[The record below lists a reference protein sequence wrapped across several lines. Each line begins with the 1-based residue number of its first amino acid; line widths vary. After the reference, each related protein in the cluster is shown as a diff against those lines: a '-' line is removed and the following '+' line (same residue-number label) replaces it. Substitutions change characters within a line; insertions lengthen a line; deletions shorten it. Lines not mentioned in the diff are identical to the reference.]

1 MHSQRNKL
9 DFTNQNMYV
18 GFDIHKKSWR
28 VSILLDN
35 LFPKTFGQDP
45 KPKLLHQHLQ
55 NNFPGSNYHTAYKA
69 GVCGFW
75 IPYALTSYGVNSMV
89 VNAADIPTTFKEI
102 IKKKIPEIPKEHKYR
117 AQIGSKDF
125 VKWLESV
132 QLGSKSR
139 NEALSVIPNLR
150 VYKIN

>member
-1 MHSQRNKL
+1 
-9 DFTNQNMYV
+9 
-18 GFDIHKKSWR
+18 
-28 VSILLDN
+28 
-35 LFPKTFGQDP
+35 
-45 KPKLLHQHLQ
+45 
-55 NNFPGSNYHTAYKA
+55 
-69 GVCGFW
+69 
-75 IPYALTSYGVNSMV
+75 MV